1 MKTCGNLV
9 MSSDTNYVP
18 LYESYDESVYR
29 PMREKFAYITH
40 LISDALKLKSEVRKL
55 INHPMNSSWNEIL
68 LDVHLAIHVGFEKEY
83 AKEIFEFCDDFK
95 RTRNQNLKVQVEH
108 IRKMTQEIV
117 DGNYGYDKSY

>member
-1 MKTCGNLV
+1 MNFP
-9 MSSDTNYVP
+9 DINYLP

-40 LISDALKLKSEVRKL
+40 LISDALKLKNDVRKL

-95 RTRNQNLKVQVEH
+95 KTRNQNLKVQVEH
-108 IRKMTQEIV
+108 IRNMTQEIL
-117 DGNYGYDKSY
+117 DGNYEYDKSYWTI

>member
-1 MKTCGNLV
+1 MCLHMEFLTKNN
-9 MSSDTNYVP
+9 S

-40 LISDALKLKSEVRKL
+40 LISDALKLKNEVRKL

-95 RTRNQNLKVQVEH
+95 RTRNQNLKVQVEC
-108 IRKMTQEIV
+108 IRKMTQEIL
-117 DGNYGYDKSY
+117 DGNYEYDKSYWNE